1 MAPPTGLPLVVAVR
15 GCARAHAPGLRHAPR
30 CAGSDASLPALAQ
43 VDCLA
48 ERASAVR
55 AALGGCASLV
65 GTGAGW
71 GNGGAPVEL
80 LSTAAVVLAR
90 SLHELSPT
98 ALGYLRGA
106 PAVVLLSPWEGAT
119 EEALGAELGVLRVVR
134 AAPPAADERADTAL
148 ALLLA
153 LLRRTH
159 SLARQV
165 ATGAWLPPPQ
175 AYRGARRA
183 KGMRLGLLG
192 LDAAAPGLARR
203 AAACGFRVAY
213 AIPPPPQ
220 PKPTPADAA
229 DPATPP
235 APIAEPPPEQAALVA
250 EAEAAGAVRA
260 TSVEAL
266 LSAVDALSLHCAGS
280 APPALDA
287 SRLALLPRGAF
298 LVHVGG
304 PAALDAHAVKRA
316 LLSGALAGA
325 ALDSPDGDA
334 WLEAWARDAPNLI
347 LTPRGAGR
355 SEEADEQA
363 VQLAAQAAKQ
373 EVQRLRDEA
382 AKQAADAE
390 AEAEAK
396 VKALKL

>member
-1 MAPPTGLPLVVAVR
+1 M
-15 GCARAHAPGLRHAPR
+15 
-30 CAGSDASLPALAQ
+30 
-43 VDCLA
+43 DCLS

-65 GTGAGW
+65 GTGVGW
-71 GNGGAPVEL
+71 GSGAAPVEL

-106 PAVVLLSPWEGAT
+106 PAVVLLSPWEGTT

-213 AIPPPPQ
+213 ALPPPP
-220 PKPTPADAA
+220 KPAPDATV
-229 DPATPP
+229 DPA
-235 APIAEPPPEQAALVA
+235 APIAEPSPEQAALVA

-260 TSVEAL
+260 ASVEAL

-287 SRLALLPRGAF
+287 ARLALLPRGSF
-298 LVHVGG
+298 LVHVGA

-363 VQLAAQAAKQ
+363 VQLAAQAAKA

-382 AKQAADAE
+382 AKLAADAE